1 MYLGIDIGTS
11 AVKAVLMGDDG
22 AVAGEARAAL
32 SVSRPQPLWSE
43 QDPAHWW
50 GAVHDAVLQLEPGLR
65 RRVRAVGLSG
75 QMHGAVLLDKARQVL
90 RPAILWNDGRCAAE
104 CAQLLE
110 REPRAHALTG
120 NPILPGFTAP
130 KLAWVRNHEPQVWRE
145 IDLVLLPKDYVRL
158 RMTGEAATDL
168 SDASG
173 TLWVDVGARRW
184 SPEML
189 AATELDVANMPRLAE
204 GTDQTGVLSAE
215 VASAWGMDRVPVAA
229 GGGDNAAGAV
239 GVGVVED
246 GDALLSLGTS
256 GVIFA
261 ATEAF
266 RPNVTGTVHAFC
278 HALPGVWHQMSVMLS
293 AAACLD
299 FTAALTGSG
308 DVGAMLTDLEASG
321 LQDTAELFLPYLSGE
336 RTPHNDPRATGVFF
350 GLTPSTDARALAL
363 ATLQGVAMGLAD
375 GLDVLQDAGTV
386 LDRINV
392 IGGGSRSAYW
402 GGILA
407 SALGKTLVYRDG
419 GEVGPS
425 YGAARLARLCLGEDS
440 VEAVCTA
447 PPIAAVIEPDPRL
460 ADLIAAKRVRFKR
473 LYSTLQPL
481 FAADAP

>member
-11 AVKAVLMGDDG
+11 AVKAVLTDDAG
-22 AVAGEARAAL
+22 SVAAEARAAL
-32 SVSRPQPLWSE
+32 TVSRPRPLWSE

-50 GAVHDAVLQLEPGLR
+50 TAVNLAVAQLDPGLR
-65 RRVRAVGLSG
+65 RRVRALGLSG
-75 QMHGAVLLDKARQVL
+75 QMHGAVLLDASRQVL

-104 CAQLLE
+104 CEELLQ

-130 KLAWVRNHEPQVWRE
+130 KLAWVRRHEPEVWRR

-158 RMTGEAATDL
+158 RMTGDAATDL

-189 AATELDVANMPRLAE
+189 AATELDTRRMPALVE
-204 GTDQTGVLSAE
+204 GTDQTGLLSAE
-215 VASAWGMDRVPVAA
+215 VAQAWGMDRIPVAG

-239 GVGVVED
+239 GVGVIRD

-278 HALPGVWHQMSVMLS
+278 HALPGLWHQMSVMLN
-293 AAACLD
+293 AASCLD
-299 FTAALTGSG
+299 FTAALTGRG
-308 DVGAMLTDLEASG
+308 DVGAMLADLETSG
-321 LQDTAELFLPYLSGE
+321 LEDTPELFLPYLTGE
-336 RTPHNDPRATGVFF
+336 RTPHNDPQATGVFF
-350 GLTPSTDARALAL
+350 GMTPSTDARALAL

-386 LDRINV
+386 LSEISV
-392 IGGGSRSAYW
+392 IGGGSRSAFW
-402 GGILA
+402 GRILA
-407 SALGKTLVYRDG
+407 SALDKTLVYRDG
-419 GEVGPS
+419 GDLGPS
-425 YGAARLARLCLGEDS
+425 FGAARLARLCLGEGT
-440 VEAVCTA
+440 VEEVCTA
-447 PPIAAVIEPDPRL
+447 PPISGVIEPDPVL
-460 ADLIAAKRVRFKR
+460 AELIATKRLRFKR
-473 LYSTLQPL
+473 LYQTLQPL
-481 FAADAP
+481 FAG